1 VDGCEA
7 GLGDVVLD
15 GVKVFWS
22 FLELSGSEHYE
33 FGGGHCR
40 LRRNHVSSFGKI
52 KWKERLD
59 SMRYVIREMP
69 EGLVSGDPFRPEDS
83 VRSCR
88 PFSFFSVAY
97 FHDHFPDV

>member
-1 VDGCEA
+1 VDRLCVFLFELADGGKA
-7 GLGDVVLD
+7 GLDDAVPD

-22 FLELSGSEHYE
+22 FLELSGSERYE

-59 SMRYVIREMP
+59 SM
-69 EGLVSGDPFRPEDS
+69 
-83 VRSCR
+83 
-88 PFSFFSVAY
+88 
-97 FHDHFPDV
+97 H